1 LRSWL
6 PLEMLTLRRGRVT
19 AVVERV
25 EGLSRL
31 EVDGVP
37 CVAYPR
43 VTGPV
48 ALGDEVIVN
57 TQARELEL
65 GTGGF
70 DVLYANLT
78 RGLDLPPEGDAHV
91 MKLPYTPAQ
100 SARRHAEEGRTLPDT
115 LAGLPVV
122 CCSLHS
128 QVVPVCAGIGQ
139 DAQVAYVQ
147 LAGGA
152 LPVSLSD
159 ALRALRERGHVE
171 TTIAVGACL
180 DGDVECVSA
189 ASALLWSAA
198 EGFDV
203 VVCAIGPGIVGT
215 GSTFGHGG
223 LAAADAAN
231 AAHALHGTP
240 ILAVRAS
247 EGDPRE
253 RHQGVSHHTSAVL
266 ELCLGDVIAPWPA
279 GYDAPPWLES
289 RLEVDVSGWEEACAG
304 LPLAHM
310 GRGPEED
317 SLFFAAAFAA
327 GRVAASRAERLA
339 S

>member
-1 LRSWL
+1 
-6 PLEMLTLRRGRVT
+6 MLTLRRGRIT

-43 VTGPV
+43 LTGPV
-48 ALGDEVIVN
+48 ALGDDVIVN

-70 DVLYANLT
+70 DVLYVNLT
-78 RGLDLPPEGDAHV
+78 RGLALPAESDAHV

-100 SARRHAEEGRTLPDT
+100 NARRHAEEGRTLPDT

-128 QVVPVCAGIGQ
+128 QVAPVCAGIGRE
-139 DAQVAYVQ
+139 ARVAYVQ
-147 LAGGA
+147 LPGGA

-159 ALRALRERGHVE
+159 ALRVLRERGHVE
-171 TTIAVGACL
+171 TSIAVGACL

-189 ASALLWSAA
+189 ASALLWCAA
-198 EGFDV
+198 KGFDV

-231 AAHALHGTP
+231 AAQALHGNP
-240 ILAVRAS
+240 ILALRAS

-253 RHQGVSHHTSAVL
+253 RHQGVSHHARAVL
-266 ELCLGDVIAPWPA
+266 ELCLGDVIAPWPS
-279 GYDAPPWLES
+279 GYDAPPWVES
-289 RLEVDVSGWEEACAG
+289 RMEVDVAGWQEACAG

-310 GRGPEED
+310 GRGPQED
-317 SLFFAAAFAA
+317 PLFFATAFAA
-327 GRVAASRAERLA
+327 GRAATGLIR
-339 S
+339 

>member
-1 LRSWL
+1 M
-6 PLEMLTLRRGRVT
+6 PLEMLTLRRGRIT

-43 VTGPV
+43 LTGPV

-78 RGLDLPPEGDAHV
+78 RGLDLSAESDAHV

-100 SARRHAEEGRTLPDT
+100 SARRHAEEGSALPDT
-115 LAGLPVV
+115 LGGLPVV

-128 QVVPVCAGIGQ
+128 QVAPACAGIGR
-139 DAQVAYVQ
+139 DARVAYVQ
-147 LAGGA
+147 LPGGA

-159 ALRALRERGHVE
+159 ALRMLRAQGHVE
-171 TTIAVGACL
+171 VSVAVGACL

-189 ASALLWSAA
+189 ASALLWCAA

-215 GSTFGHGG
+215 GSAFGHGG
-223 LAAADAAN
+223 LSAADAAN
-231 AAHALHGTP
+231 AAQALHGTS

-247 EGDPRE
+247 EGDSRE
-253 RHQGVSHHTSAVL
+253 RHQGVSHHAQAVL
-266 ELCLGDVIAPWPA
+266 ALCLGDVIVPWPA
-279 GYDAPPWLES
+279 GYDAPGGLES
-289 RLEVDVSGWEEACAG
+289 HLEVDVSGWEEACAG

-310 GRGPEED
+310 GRGPQED
-317 SLFFAAAFAA
+317 PLFFATAFAA
-327 GRVAASRAERLA
+327 GRAAASLIR
-339 S
+339 

>member
-1 LRSWL
+1 
-6 PLEMLTLRRGRVT
+6 MLTLRRGRIT
-19 AVVERV
+19 AVLERV

-31 EVDGVP
+31 EVAGEP

-43 VTGPV
+43 LTGPV

-65 GTGGF
+65 GSGGF

-78 RGLDLPPEGDAHV
+78 RGLDLPPEDDAHV

-100 SARRHAEEGRTLPDT
+100 NARRHAEEGGSLPDT
-115 LAGLPVV
+115 LAGLPVL

-128 QVVPVCAGIGQ
+128 QVVPVCAGIGPGKR
-139 DAQVAYVQ
+139 VAYVQ

-159 ALRALRERGHVE
+159 ALRALRESGYVE
-171 TTIAVGACL
+171 TAIAVGACL

-189 ASALLWSAA
+189 ASALLYAAA
-198 EGFDV
+198 EEFDV

-223 LAAADAAN
+223 LSAADAAN
-231 AAHALHGTP
+231 AAAALHGMP

-247 EGDPRE
+247 ERDPRA
-253 RHQGVSHHTSAVL
+253 RHQGVSHHARAVL
-266 ELCLGDVIAPWPA
+266 ELCLGDVIVPWPG
-279 GYDAPPWLES
+279 GYEAPPWLEP
-289 RLEVDVSGWEEACAG
+289 RLEIDVSGWEDACAG

-310 GRGPEED
+310 GRGRQED
-317 SLFFAAAFAA
+317 PLFFATAFAA
-327 GRVAASRAERLA
+327 GRVAADRFR
-339 S
+339 

>member
-1 LRSWL
+1 
-6 PLEMLTLRRGRVT
+6 MLTLRRGRIT
-19 AVVERV
+19 AVLERV
-25 EGLSRL
+25 KGLSRL
-31 EVDGVP
+31 EVDGEP

-43 VTGPV
+43 LTGPV

-65 GTGGF
+65 GSGGF

-78 RGLDLPPEGDAHV
+78 RGLDLPPEDDAHV

-100 SARRHAEEGRTLPDT
+100 NARRHAEEGGSLPDT
-115 LAGLPVV
+115 LAGLPVL

-128 QVVPVCAGIGQ
+128 QVVPVCAGIGPGKR
-139 DAQVAYVQ
+139 VAYVQ

-159 ALRALRERGHVE
+159 ALRALRESGYVE
-171 TTIAVGACL
+171 TAIAVGACL

-189 ASALLWSAA
+189 ASALLYAAA
-198 EGFDV
+198 EEFDV

-231 AAHALHGTP
+231 AAAALHGMP

-247 EGDPRE
+247 ERDPRA
-253 RHQGVSHHTSAVL
+253 RHHGVSHHTRAVL
-266 ELCLGDVIAPWPA
+266 ELCLGEVIVPWPA
-279 GYDAPPWLES
+279 GYEAPL
-289 RLEVDVSGWEEACAG
+289 L
-304 LPLAHM
+304 H
-310 GRGPEED
+310 
-317 SLFFAAAFAA
+317 
-327 GRVAASRAERLA
+327 
-339 S
+339 